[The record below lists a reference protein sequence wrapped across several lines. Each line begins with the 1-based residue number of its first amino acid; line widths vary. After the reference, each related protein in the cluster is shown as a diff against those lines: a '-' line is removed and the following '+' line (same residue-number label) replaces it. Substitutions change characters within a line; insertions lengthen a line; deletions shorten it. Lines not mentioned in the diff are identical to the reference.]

1 MMANVFNWVGSD
13 CLVMADGPVND
24 VMIEGVACF
33 VCIIFGE
40 NGVGGRVVE
49 VG

>member
-1 MMANVFNWVGSD
+1 MANVFNRFGTD

-24 VMIEGVACF
+24 VMKEGVACL